1 MTEQRPPTDPD
12 EIALARARLER
23 FDRDGLGH
31 SLDACLEWSAARRND
46 VAAPRSMREKLSAQ
60 FPPPYTSFLGLL

>member
-12 EIALARARLER
+12 EIALAKARLAR

-31 SLDACLEWSAARRND
+31 TLEAYLEWSAARRKD
-46 VAAPRSMREKLSAQ
+46 PAAPCPTPTKLR
-60 FPPPYTSFLGLL
+60 